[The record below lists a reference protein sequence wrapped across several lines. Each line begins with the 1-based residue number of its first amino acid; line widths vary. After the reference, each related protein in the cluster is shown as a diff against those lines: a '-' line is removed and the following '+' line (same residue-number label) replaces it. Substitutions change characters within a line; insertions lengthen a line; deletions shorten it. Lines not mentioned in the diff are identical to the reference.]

1 LSARARADT
10 AIVADSFRKETLA
23 EGANARSVVVSVT
36 A

>member
-1 LSARARADT
+1 M
-10 AIVADSFRKETLA
+10 VADSLRNDTFA